1 MQKYEYIMELKLFEM
16 FSHCSAD
23 SSVLRRY
30 SRKSWGC
37 DSRYEDVDTPGQCG
51 A

>member
-23 SSVLRRY
+23 
-30 SRKSWGC
+30 K
-37 DSRYEDVDTPGQCG
+37 QCLEKL
-51 A
+51 